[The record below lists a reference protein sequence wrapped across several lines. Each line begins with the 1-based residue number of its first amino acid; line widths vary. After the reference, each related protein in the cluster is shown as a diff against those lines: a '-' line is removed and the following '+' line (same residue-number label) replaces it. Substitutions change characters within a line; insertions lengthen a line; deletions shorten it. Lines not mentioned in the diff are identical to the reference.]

1 LIRIR
6 PDLDPDPQLCCLGRR
21 LASLGYKELNCAF
34 PSAVMK
40 DSCPNACACAYN
52 RYYDEV
58 TLNCTGRGMTSF
70 PERLPAR
77 PSSSIWL
84 HLENNNIADLPAAV
98 RQFVN
103 RTETNFGNIRY
114 LFLSHNKIAN
124 FRQVTHSF
132 CSFSLLVSYCL

>member
-1 LIRIR
+1 
-6 PDLDPDPQLCCLGRR
+6 
-21 LASLGYKELNCAF
+21 
-34 PSAVMK
+34 MK

-70 PERLPAR
+70 PDRLPAR

-124 FRQVTHSF
+124 FRQVP
-132 CSFSLLVSYCL
+132 

>member
-1 LIRIR
+1 
-6 PDLDPDPQLCCLGRR
+6 
-21 LASLGYKELNCAF
+21 
-34 PSAVMK
+34 MK

-84 HLENNNIADLPAAV
+84 HLEDNNIADLPAAV
-98 RQFVN
+98 SQFVN

-124 FRQVTHSF
+124 FRQVGTIIF
-132 CSFSLLVSYCL
+132 TGFSLLVT